1 MKVLIEKG
9 LYLNWYHCIVLL
21 WLTFQSGSTALMYA
35 AAADFPYT
43 CNELL
48 IRGADLT
55 LTNDYDQDA
64 YTLTTT
70 NNCKLGK
77 FFDKCVIFGL
87 SYLILFYFLLTILI
101 FYSSNCD
108 RKLFDWLPQQDVKY
122 FTHSCSVASDNQHN
136 GFICIQQ
143 LKWKYRDL
151 VYNIKC
157 I

>member
-1 MKVLIEKG
+1 
-9 LYLNWYHCIVLL
+9 
-21 WLTFQSGSTALMYA
+21 MYA

-77 FFDKCVIFGL
+77 R
-87 SYLILFYFLLTILI
+87 SLFYLSLVIST
-101 FYSSNCD
+101 YNC
-108 RKLFDWLPQQDVKY
+108 KV
-122 FTHSCSVASDNQHN
+122 C
-136 GFICIQQ
+136 
-143 LKWKYRDL
+143 
-151 VYNIKC
+151 
-157 I
+157 